1 MPNLGG
7 PLAVHRLG
15 GEEHLPGQGHAHCV
29 EDVEDAGEIVGDPQ
43 PGRGD
48 GKRGVLGA
56 DQDIADKGQFTGAAP
71 DAALQHGD
79 DRGRAALDG
88 PDGLLQGIV
97 VGQGVPAGL
106 GKFADVMARGPDLG
120 AGVGPEHN
128 HPGLLIDQVVQGF
141 DHLIDQAP
149 AQGIAPAVMIQG
161 DGADKLR

>member
-1 MPNLGG
+1 MPSRAARS
-7 PLAVHRLG
+7 AVHRLG
-15 GEEHLPGQGHAHCV
+15 GAEHLPGQGHAQLV
-29 EDVEDAGEIVGDPQ
+29 EDVEDTREIVGYPQ
-43 PGRGD
+43 PRRGN
-48 GKRGVLGA
+48 GKRGVLRA
-56 DQDIADKGQFTGAAP
+56 DQDVADKGQLAGAAP

-88 PDGLLQGIV
+88 PDGLLQGII

-106 GKFADVMARGPDLG
+106 GEFADVMARGPDLG

-161 DGADKLR
+161 DSADRLR